1 MIKKMKRRGFVL
13 GLKDEIRKYE
23 NFKIEYFRV

>member
-1 MIKKMKRRGFVL
+1 MIKKMKKREFVL

-23 NFKIEYFRV
+23 DFKIQYFRV